1 MALRPRVIITI
12 GAEMGGMAAN
22 LPCLGAEH
30 IAAATPDDA
39 VASLRDLACDGD
51 TVFIKGSLGS
61 GAWRVARAVLD
72 AFSQAD
78 PKIAGGAN
86 NAA

>member
-12 GAEMGGMAAN
+12 GAEMGRMAAN
-22 LPCLGAEH
+22 LPCLDAEH

-39 VASLRDLACDGD
+39 IASLRKSAYDGD

-72 AFSQAD
+72 AFSHAG
-78 PKIAGGAN
+78 PKISGGAN